1 MPRFEIRSGDAA
13 HEVEAFNWMAALGE
27 GLGHFGLNED
37 SLSRVI
43 CDLDEAGLITVKD
56 PTSGQEFTIQEVKDP
71 AAIQLGGGDVHQE
84 LEATPSVAPR
94 LAESLEVSLSME
106 VGHDEAP
113 DPRSSPAFE
122 TVAERSA
129 DALEKL
135 IEACET
141 VTTASDATAASDAA
155 LVVAMR
161 TVPAES
167 GAVLLVSPDR
177 RELLFVAAK
186 GPASSKVLGMRI
198 PADAGI
204 AGLAVRSRTAMLVR
218 EVARDSRHDGTVGK
232 KSGYVTH
239 ALLVVP
245 LRGAQG
251 VHGCLELLNPFG
263 VSEFEEWHLEA
274 AQLVGAKLA
283 ARLG

>member
-13 HEVEAFNWMAALGE
+13 HEVDAANWMAALGE
-27 GLGHFGLNED
+27 GLGQFGLSQE
-37 SLSRVI
+37 SLSKVI

-56 PTSGQEFTIQEVKDP
+56 PESGQVFTIQEAKG
-71 AAIQLGGGDVHQE
+71 AAAVQMGGD
-84 LEATPSVAPR
+84 ATHEEPKSQPAVRPR
-94 LAESLEVSLSME
+94 LAQSLDISLSLDM
-106 VGHDEAP
+106 DADDAP
-113 DPRSSPAFE
+113 DPRRSPAFE
-122 TVAERSA
+122 TVSDRSA
-129 DALEKL
+129 DALEAL
-135 IEACET
+135 IADCARIGE
-141 VTTASDATAASDAA
+141 ASDATAAAEEA
-155 LVVAMR
+155 LTVAMR

-167 GAVLLVSPDR
+167 GAVLLIGPDR
-177 RELLFVAAK
+177 KDLVFVAAK
-186 GPASSKVLGMRI
+186 GPASRKVLGMRI

-204 AGLAVRSRTAMLVR
+204 AGLSVRSRTAMLVR
-218 EVARDSRHDGTVGK
+218 EVSRDPRHDDRVNE
-232 KSGYVTH
+232 KSGYTTH

-245 LRGAQG
+245 LRGAVG